1 MTRRGPAG
9 FALALALTLWA
20 PAPHSA
26 SAAQAVG
33 VQDIRSWS
41 APASTRIVL
50 DFSDVVVPVAPDS
63 GRSRELILTFPAD
76 SVVRGKGML
85 RVTKVADG
93 VVDSIEIHQGAVGGT
108 RIRFAFRDSVR
119 FTVVPVPLD
128 EIGQQPYRIVVTVHR
143 PGAAAA
149 EEQRLANIATTK
161 RRDRIRVIAV
171 DAGHGGEDPGAR
183 GPKGL
188 NEKRVTLGVAKALV
202 DELNQIKGVH
212 AQLTRDGDYFI
223 PLHDRYRIAERMD
236 ADVFISIH
244 ANSSKRR
251 GRGSGTEVYF
261 LSLRGASD
269 QATQD
274 LADAENA
281 ADLVGGVPTE
291 ADGELVNILYDL
303 KRSSALTQSQLL
315 AETLLEHLA
324 EERRLEQRGVKQAGF
339 AVLKSVD
346 FPSVLV
352 ETAFINNP
360 VEAKLLADPKFQKQL
375 GKQLAE
381 GVRSYFRKAGIPLQD
396 PSSTATP

>member
-1 MTRRGPAG
+1 MTRRGSVLAV
-9 FALALALTLWA
+9 LALAPILWA
-20 PAPHSA
+20 PVPRLA
-26 SAAQAVG
+26 SAAEAVAL
-33 VQDIRSWS
+33 QDIRSWS

-63 GRSRELILTFPAD
+63 GRSRELVLTFPAD
-76 SVVRGKGML
+76 SVVRGKGLL
-85 RVTKVADG
+85 RVTRVADG
-93 VVDSIEIHQGAVGGT
+93 VVDSVEVAQGALGGT
-108 RIRFAFRDSVR
+108 RIRLAFRDTCR
-119 FTVVPVPLD
+119 FTVLPIPLD
-128 EIGQQPYRIVVTVHR
+128 EMGEQPYRIVVTVAR
-143 PGAAAA
+143 PGAQAA
-149 EEQRLANIATTK
+149 EEQRLASIASAK
-161 RRDRIRVIAV
+161 RRDRVRVIAV

-183 GPKGL
+183 GPKGVI
-188 NEKRVTLGVAKALV
+188 EKKVTLAVAKALV
-202 DELNQIKGVH
+202 DELNQITGVH

-269 QATQD
+269 QSTQD
-274 LADAENA
+274 LADLENA

-291 ADGELVNILYDL
+291 ADGELVNILYDV
-303 KRSSALTQSQLL
+303 KRSSALQQSQLL
-315 AETLLEHLA
+315 AEALLDHLA

-360 VEAKLLADPKFQKQL
+360 VEARLLADPKFQKQL
-375 GKQLAE
+375 GKQLAD
-381 GVRSYFRKAGIPLQD
+381 GVRTYFRKAGIPLQD
-396 PSSTATP
+396 SSSGASP